1 MRSKSATNVRDER
14 IGISTDERK
23 AAILLLTY
31 RIEMRYIFT
40 LLLVCAVLACLA
52 QDATKGKVLVFE
64 KFSKEGNRSL
74 YSFKDEQGTV
84 FLADTIENKQEY
96 KYQLSWPMYIGTSFE
111 VVLADHPQKTNAQRI
126 LSLVY
131 VQGPNQTSADE
142 ESEGED

>member
-1 MRSKSATNVRDER
+1 VRSTSATNVRDER

-31 RIEMRYIFT
+31 RIEMKYIFT

-74 YSFKDEQGTV
+74 YTFKDEQGTV
-84 FLADTIENKQEY
+84 FLADTIENKQAY
-96 KYQLSWPMYIGTSFE
+96 KYQLSWPMYIGTSFK

-126 LSLVY
+126 LSLIY
-131 VQGPNQTSADE
+131 VRGPLGSDADE
-142 ESEGED
+142 ESDGED